1 MTKRAEAVVKTAKRR
16 PVTAR
21 PKPETDRTSL
31 RAKIN
36 KHFSK
41 SLEHLSR

>member
-1 MTKRAEAVVKTAKRR
+1 MTKRAEAVVKTTKRR
-16 PVTAR
+16 PVLAR
-21 PKPETDRTSL
+21 AKPEADRKAL

-36 KHFSK
+36 KNFSK